1 MTLIEFTDELSSN
14 SPAPGGGS
22 VAALCGSL
30 SAALSAMV
38 AALSWSKAGLEDVR
52 PTMLDIGRRG
62 QALKDWFTEA
72 VDADTEA
79 FTAVIAARRLPRKT
93 AKEIAARL
101 EAIELANQ
109 EATQVPLAVLEHSLE
124 ALDLAL
130 TAAEQGNPNSVS
142 DAAVAGAC
150 ALAGAEGAA
159 LNIRINLPSLTN
171 EAVAIEIA
179 ARQEGLL
186 SDARDKAEQVR
197 SAADAVLAAQ
207 G

>member
-1 MTLIEFTDELSSN
+1 MTLMEFADELSSD

-38 AALSWSKAGLEDVR
+38 AALSWSKAGLEEVR
-52 PTMLDIGRRG
+52 PTMLDVGRRA

-79 FTAVIAARRLPRKT
+79 FTAVIAARRLPKKT
-93 AKEIAARL
+93 DVEQAARL
-101 EAIELANQ
+101 QAIELANQ
-109 EATQVPLAVLEHSLE
+109 EATRIPLAVLEHTLE

-150 ALAGAEGAA
+150 ALAAAEGAA
-159 LNIRINLPSLTN
+159 LNVRINLPSLT
-171 EAVAIEIA
+171 EESVATEIA
-179 ARQEGLL
+179 TRQGDLL
-186 SDARDKAEQVR
+186 DNAKRKASRVRDAAEV
-197 SAADAVLAAQ
+197 VLAAQ
-207 G
+207 E